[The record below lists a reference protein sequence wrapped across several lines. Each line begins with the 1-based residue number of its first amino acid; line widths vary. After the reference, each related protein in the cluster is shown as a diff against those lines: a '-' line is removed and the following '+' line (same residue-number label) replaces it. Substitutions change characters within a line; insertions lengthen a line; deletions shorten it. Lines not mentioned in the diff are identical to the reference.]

1 MRLLKEKQKV
11 REVFPLKQ
19 FNVGQKVHVRVEGSI
34 LYEKN
39 LRVYKIDNERVYEVQ
54 DQDSGNIYEVCVD
67 DLFTHC
73 SDNPEHPS
81 RYASY

>member
-1 MRLLKEKQKV
+1 MKLLKEKQKL
-11 REVFPLKQ
+11 RESFPSKQ
-19 FNVGQKVHVRVEGSI
+19 FHVGQKVHVKVEGLI
-34 LYEKN
+34 QYEKN

-67 DLFTHC
+67 DLFGHY
-73 SDNPEHPS
+73 SEEPSHPS